1 MDEGLPPTI
10 SGLINVR
17 PPSGRQL
24 KPAKTM
30 IVVVMGVSATGKT
43 TVGERVAARLGWH
56 FEDADKFHTTE
67 NKEKMAH
74 GEPLNDVDRWRWLDA
89 LRNRIRVA
97 ADRGEG
103 LVLACSALKE
113 IYRERLTV
121 PGAPGAMR
129 FVYLKISLETAR
141 QRLAKRRGHFMPGS
155 LIESQFAD
163 LEEPREAQWL
173 NAEANLD
180 DLVKA
185 IIEFK

>member
-1 MDEGLPPTI
+1 
-10 SGLINVR
+10 
-17 PPSGRQL
+17 
-24 KPAKTM
+24 M
-30 IVVVMGVSATGKT
+30 IVVVMGVSASGKS
-43 TVGERVAARLGWH
+43 TVGECVAARLGWH
-56 FEDADKFHTTE
+56 FEDGDNFHPAE
-67 NKEKMAH
+67 NKEKMAR
-74 GEPLNDVDRWRWLDA
+74 GEPLNDADRWRWLDS

-129 FVYLKISLETAR
+129 FVYLKISLEAAR
-141 QRLAKRRGHFMPGS
+141 QRLASRRGHFMPTA

-163 LEEPREAQWL
+163 LEEPRNAQWL
-173 NAEANLD
+173 NAEANPN
-180 DLVKA
+180 DLVQA